1 MARNFFYMLSE
12 VSREVVGKGELLET
26 AFNRL
31 VSFVESGV
39 YTSSPSS
46 KYIAKNWRLTSKE
59 LCAKWND
66 EEVSVKSENTFR
78 SQVSTLSRQLYTLF
92 PQVERAF
99 IEEDRKA
106 MQEILST
113 IALLIDGDEYF
124 NDIFISELVDNYS
137 DYSGREYPLEDCMKE
152 ISLLAMLR
160 KRYIF
165 EMLDLVNRDKMGYL
179 QRVLQTP
186 IASNRYRNI
195 NSRKIELL
203 NLMQE
208 YGDSTTLFDCAAEQT
223 DGAFDSVYVDNYSK
237 YGFSDMRELVT
248 VMQDIASSDKPTG
261 NAQREVKKLSA
272 VRKLLNQD
280 SMKDWLSDVG
290 SESMKE
296 FLRGMELS
304 QKY

>member
-26 AFNRL
+26 VFNRL

-59 LCAKWND
+59 LCSKWND

-92 PQVERAF
+92 PQVEGAF

-124 NDIFISELVDNYS
+124 NDIFISELVDNYA

-195 NSRKIELL
+195 NLKKLEVL
-203 NLMQE
+203 NLME
-208 YGDSTTLFDCAAEQT
+208 EAGASTTLFDGVAQQT
-223 DGAFDSVYVDNYSK
+223 EKIQEPEKVDNYFK
-237 YGFSDMRELVT
+237 YGFSDMNELIEVLES
-248 VMQDIASSDKPTG
+248 VASSENMGIDADKD
-261 NAQREVKKLSA
+261 AKKLSA
-272 VRKLLNQD
+272 IKRLYCADDLKRFLG
-280 SMKDWLSDVG
+280 DV
-290 SESMKE
+290 SAEIMQE
-296 FLRGMELS
+296 FLKGMEL
-304 QKY
+304 KTK

>member
-1 MARNFFYMLSE
+1 MTRNFFYMLSE

-113 IALLIDGDEYF
+113 IALLVDGDEYF
-124 NDIFISELVDNYS
+124 NDIFISELVDNYA

-195 NSRKIELL
+195 NLKKLKVLSMMEKA
-203 NLMQE
+203 
-208 YGDSTTLFDCAAEQT
+208 GASTTLFDGAAQQAEKVQEP
-223 DGAFDSVYVDNYSK
+223 AKVDNYSK
-237 YGFSDMRELVT
+237 YGFSDMSELVGVLEEVAT
-248 VMQDIASSDKPTG
+248 SENMG
-261 NAQREVKKLSA
+261 NDAEKDAKKLSA
-272 VRKLLNQD
+272 IKRLYCAEDLNCF
-280 SMKDWLSDVG
+280 LSDV
-290 SESMKE
+290 SAETMQE
-296 FLRGMELS
+296 FLKGMEL
-304 QKY
+304 KTK